1 MRLCNKKA
9 PSRTQV
15 LTSSIAYYWK
25 LCPGGDGV
33 ASKLTDQLVA
43 ELQRQAEEINRLQ
56 YGEVIL
62 KIQDGRVMSGEIN
75 KKWKADSKTER
86 PGA

>member
-1 MRLCNKKA
+1 M
-9 PSRTQV
+9 
-15 LTSSIAYYWK
+15 
-25 LCPGGDGV
+25 
-33 ASKLTDQLVA
+33 KLTDQLVA

-62 KIQDGRVMSGEIN
+62 KVQNGRLVKFDVRKSY
-75 KKWKADSKTER
+75 KVADSRTER